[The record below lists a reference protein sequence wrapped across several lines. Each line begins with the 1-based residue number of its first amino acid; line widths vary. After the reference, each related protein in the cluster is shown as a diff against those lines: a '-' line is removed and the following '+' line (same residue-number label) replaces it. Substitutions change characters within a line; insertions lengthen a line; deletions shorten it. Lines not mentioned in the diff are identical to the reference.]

1 MFRDMPG
8 LCGAGV
14 NQSVLGQKWPVPR
27 PTVRFS
33 WLWPVGIV
41 VLGALLRFY
50 RLDAWNLDSDEGF
63 SANVAALA
71 VRAIPAFVARWDFH
85 PPLFYLVLHFWRSL
99 GADTEFS
106 LRLLPVAFG
115 TLSIVV
121 LYRLSTYL
129 LGSETGLVASFLL
142 AISPFHI
149 WFDQMLRPY
158 TAAFFLTLL
167 SLDALA
173 RLLRREQAVLWLV
186 LGLWVVRRR

>member
-1 MFRDMPG
+1 M
-8 LCGAGV
+8 
-14 NQSVLGQKWPVPR
+14 
-27 PTVRFS
+27 
-33 WLWPVGIV
+33 
-41 VLGALLRFY
+41 
-50 RLDAWNLDSDEGF
+50 
-63 SANVAALA
+63 
-71 VRAIPAFVARWDFH
+71 RAIPAFVARWDFH

-129 LGSETGLVASFLL
+129 LGSETGLVTSFLL
-142 AISPFHI
+142 AISPYHI

>member
-1 MFRDMPG
+1 MSRDMPG

-14 NQSVLGQKWPVPR
+14 NQSVLGQEWPVPR

-41 VLGALLRFY
+41 VLGALLTFLSSGRLESRF
-50 RLDAWNLDSDEGF
+50 RRRV

-158 TAAFFLTLL
+158 TAVFFLTLL